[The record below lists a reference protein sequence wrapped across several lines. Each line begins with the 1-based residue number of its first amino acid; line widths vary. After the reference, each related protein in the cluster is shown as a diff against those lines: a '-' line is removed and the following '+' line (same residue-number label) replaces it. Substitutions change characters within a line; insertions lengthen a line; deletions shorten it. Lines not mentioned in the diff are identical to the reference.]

1 MRLCELCKFKVQ
13 SSEEKGNLPLK
24 EKENFASMAM
34 ALTACF
40 RPSFFWYFT
49 LMPDKTTQAFNIWVW
64 IFGEV
69 FDISH
74 CNVLCSK
81 KVGSRDLFLAM
92 SKRSFSA
99 KGYGWKKSTKHDD
112 PGNLDPTS
120 TVMLLKVI
128 YPPCSCCNLVQC
140 PLIWHLPY
148 SKLYLAL
155 PDKVNNNLAHMIL
168 LAQERRWPG
177 RTTPNG
183 EVMESPSTIPSWE
196 ALQTRLRQC
205 LNWLRL
211 FREWCAVLGGAVS
224 ANGYLTS
231 TYTKANFLGIYFLFR
246 GLLSHIARAVYLKRT
261 ISFLCSLGNHGT
273 VGCWAGPWKLGDFD
287 I

>member
-1 MRLCELCKFKVQ
+1 METDKFPNMFLHPIKTKGNPLEYANNITMPLVHVLFMWIVTFLICACKCNLIPFIVRLCELCKFKVQ

-49 LMPDKTTQAFNIWVW
+49 LMPAKTTQAFNIWVW

-69 FDISH
+69 FYISH

-112 PGNLDPTS
+112 QTFS
-120 TVMLLKVI
+120 
-128 YPPCSCCNLVQC
+128 
-140 PLIWHLPY
+140 IW
-148 SKLYLAL
+148 
-155 PDKVNNNLAHMIL
+155 V
-168 LAQERRWPG
+168 
-177 RTTPNG
+177 
-183 EVMESPSTIPSWE
+183 WE
-196 ALQTRLRQC
+196 
-205 LNWLRL
+205 
-211 FREWCAVLGGAVS
+211 
-224 ANGYLTS
+224 
-231 TYTKANFLGIYFLFR
+231 
-246 GLLSHIARAVYLKRT
+246 YLK
-261 ISFLCSLGNHGT
+261 
-273 VGCWAGPWKLGDFD
+273 KK
-287 I
+287 